1 MHNTYQL
8 AKAAN
13 RIIIAWFLRGKLVA
27 WEAKHDKATALVV
40 LVQLLETI
48 KLWRKTTLAR
58 SIHDKHDLTLE
69 LRRLRE
75 GGAISNRFQRTDLR
89 GTRASADLSIYE

>member
-8 AKAAN
+8 AKASN
-13 RIIIAWFLRGKLVA
+13 RLIIAWFLRGKLVA

-69 LRRLRE
+69 LRKFKSLVVWQ
-75 GGAISNRFQRTDLR
+75 SRFQFVKRHH
-89 GTRASADLSIYE
+89 SN